1 MPLEYLVWLV
11 LFVLLLLGTP
21 VFVAIGV
28 ATVAVLVQ
36 SNIPL
41 TIIPLDLYKVSEMF
55 PLLAVPAFVLAGA
68 FMEKGGMAGQIVEVA
83 SMFVGRIR
91 GGLGIVTILGCMFFA
106 AMIGSGPGTVAAMG
120 SLMIPSMI
128 RKGYKPEYAAGV
140 SATGGTLG
148 ILIPPSNPMII
159 YGVIANLSVSSLFM
173 AGFVPGLIVGAMLIF
188 TAYIMARRAGYQ
200 GTSEIYNT
208 AEKLAI
214 MKRSVWSLMAP
225 VIILGVIYLGICTPV
240 EASTIA
246 VFYSLFV
253 GVVIT
258 KKLKWDEIW
267 DSIKITNATI
277 AILSIVV
284 GVSLLFGRFLT
295 MYQVPQKLAQVMLG
309 FSSNPFIILSL
320 IVLLLFFLG
329 MFMETLA
336 TIVILA
342 PILLPVVIQVG
353 IDPYFFGIIWVMTN
367 EVAMLTPPLGVNLF
381 IAMSISGLSLERVA
395 IGAFPF
401 MMGIIV
407 IIFIFM
413 AFPEIVLF
421 LPRLLGQ
428 M

>member
-1 MPLEYLVWLV
+1 VPLEYLVWLV